1 MARAGP
7 LSSLRRL
14 SAYPRA
20 QEHLTTQ
27 TTTGAVVT
35 LMGIVIALVL
45 FVNETA
51 LSLRPATVQRMDVDA
66 TKHEKLRIHVDISL
80 WRLPC
85 VAVSLDALDQ
95 SGKHEV
101 DLHTSIYKQP
111 LDSNGAA
118 IVGKTPERE
127 WTLRDTPQQGGLM
140 TKDGKEDN
148 SAPSALQRH
157 VRAFQ
162 HSQQIV
168 RDIEKALGR
177 EEGCR
182 VYGHLDVERVGGN
195 FHISVH
201 TQNFFVLQQLFAAD
215 TARIN
220 TSHTI
225 DSLSFGRAYPGRV
238 NPLDGTARTVSSG
251 ASTFR
256 YFMKIVPTN
265 YRYRSARAVP
275 RVVTTRAASAA
286 AAAAEVERRE
296 EEGDEPTFDDDEGRR
311 VLRTNQYSVTE
322 YVSHTKPGDGVVPAV
337 FFVYDLSPIAI
348 TIDEVPFKFGHYLTR
363 VCAVVGGV
371 FAVTRMVDRW
381 AWKAMEST

>member
-1 MARAGP
+1 MMARAGP

-127 WTLRDTPQQGGLM
+127 WTLKDTP
-140 TKDGKEDN
+140 
-148 SAPSALQRH
+148 
-157 VRAFQ
+157 
-162 HSQQIV
+162 
-168 RDIEKALGR
+168 
-177 EEGCR
+177 R
-182 VYGHLDVERVGGN
+182 VL
-195 FHISVH
+195 
-201 TQNFFVLQQLFAAD
+201 
-215 TARIN
+215 
-220 TSHTI
+220 
-225 DSLSFGRAYPGRV
+225 
-238 NPLDGTARTVSSG
+238 
-251 ASTFR
+251 
-256 YFMKIVPTN
+256 
-265 YRYRSARAVP
+265 
-275 RVVTTRAASAA
+275 TRATPSTASASAA
-286 AAAAEVERRE
+286 RIP
-296 EEGDEPTFDDDEGRR
+296 D
-311 VLRTNQYSVTE
+311 
-322 YVSHTKPGDGVVPAV
+322 
-337 FFVYDLSPIAI
+337 
-348 TIDEVPFKFGHYLTR
+348 
-363 VCAVVGGV
+363 
-371 FAVTRMVDRW
+371 
-381 AWKAMEST
+381 ESTLSTEQRARFRAARARFATS